1 MTQKY
6 LWGGI
11 LIISFV
17 GGLAMPARAAN
28 SDGIVITIAATTA
41 AVATAAFVTISTL
54 QHHRKKIVL
63 TGCVIAGDT
72 GMTVTDE
79 EDRKTYLLSGD
90 MTGIKPGDRMK
101 LEGKR
106 AKTKGPDKTRVW
118 EAKEVVKDLGVCQP
132 RS

>member
-6 LWGGI
+6 LWCGI
-11 LIISFV
+11 LIVSFV
-17 GGLAMPARAAN
+17 ASLAMPARAVN
-28 SDGIVITIAATTA
+28 SGGIVITIAATTA
-41 AVATAAFVTISTL
+41 AVTIAAFVTLSTL
-54 QHHRKKIVL
+54 HHHRKKIVV
-63 TGCVIAGDT
+63 TGCVIAGDK

-101 LEGKR
+101 VEGKR
-106 AKTKGPDKTRVW
+106 TKTKSPDKTRVW
-118 EAKEVVKDLGVCQP
+118 EAKEVVKDLGVCPP